1 MRISLH
7 GELLADSRDPV
18 LLREGGLPG
27 RWYLP
32 RQDVRV
38 ELLDSETTSVCPFK
52 GEARYY
58 SVRLPDGERVED
70 LVWYYP
76 DPIDSVAEIGD
87 LVCFYGERV
96 EIEVDEAPDVPEWSG
111 AHHGETRKA
120 FVTLL
125 APWR

>member
-1 MRISLH
+1 MSRAHRIETSRPGSRVRISLH

-18 LLREGGLPG
+18 LLREGGLPE

-52 GEARYY
+52 GGARYH
-58 SVRLPDGERVED
+58 SVRLPDGEIVED

-76 DPIDSVAEIGD
+76 DPIESVAEIGD

-96 EIEVDEAPDVPEWSG
+96 DIEVDQA
-111 AHHGETRKA
+111 A
-120 FVTLL
+120 
-125 APWR
+125 